1 MFTLLSC
8 KCLASRHSINQHYI
22 TGMQVFSFKALYKSA
37 LHYLFRTSTGVDP
50 MGLFWSMA
58 PLPDHPQNV
67 RLVIRD
73 VTKPLVINIAVFD
86 GHVTPSDDTVAMTS
100 WKPLC
105 ITEVQRTFLAPGVRR
120 IEVRKG
126 RVRGTLFLPPGEF
139 LVNDSEM
146 SR

>member
-1 MFTLLSC
+1 
-8 KCLASRHSINQHYI
+8 
-22 TGMQVFSFKALYKSA
+22 
-37 LHYLFRTSTGVDP
+37 

-58 PLPDHPQNV
+58 PLPNHPQDV

-86 GHVTPSDDTVAMTS
+86 GHITPSDGTVAMMS
-100 WKPLC
+100 LKPMC

-120 IEVRKG
+120 IEVREG

-139 LVNDSEM
+139 LVSDSAM